1 MYKLLPIKMETLVFI
16 MLSLFTFTSFSC
28 NDDNTV
34 KEQETEVAASVR
46 LDRKAIIL
54 DIEQEQVIN
63 PIFEPNGTIPGN
75 SYSWTTSDPEVAT
88 VEMNN
93 DYSAVVTAVK
103 EGEATLTFSSVDRKM
118 SASLTVTVN
127 GPKDD
132 GVLKILAIGNSF
144 SEDALENYLYDLGKA
159 EGVEMV
165 IGNLYIGGASLDL
178 HWSNAQANATA
189 YNYRKIDQDGI
200 KTSTPNTSIEMG
212 VVDENWD
219 YISLQQVSG
228 SSGQYETFVMPL
240 PALLEYVQSL
250 STNTKAKYVLHQT
263 WAYDE
268 TSTHSDFPNY
278 GNDQQVM
285 YQAIV
290 ETYRKAIVMADMDYV
305 IPSGTAIQNGRTSL
319 VGDNFT
325 RDGYHLDL
333 GIGRYTAA
341 STWFEALTGINVVG
355 NSYKPEA
362 ISDLEAEIA
371 QHAAHAAVSEP
382 DQVTVLS
389 DYAAGNAAPLNAA
402 VYINLGRRVVAKW
415 NTLGDHNEG
424 GSIDNLKDE
433 NDVYTDISLTITQRF
448 NDMNGSGES
457 DVTTEFD
464 IPSDVSIQSY
474 YGNSSGVW
482 QGLEIKQSQVKLS
495 GLDPNL
501 TYNLCFFGSRA
512 GVSDNR
518 ETKFIVSGAN
528 SATTYVQTANNTS
541 EIGCTDGI
549 QADTNGEITITITAG
564 ENNTNGSGFYYF
576 AAMRLTPG
584 Q

>member
-28 NDDNTV
+28 NDDDTV

-103 EGEATLTFSSVDRKM
+103 EGVATLTFSSIDRIM

-189 YNYRKIDQDGI
+189 YNYRKIDQDGT

-290 ETYRKAIVMADMDYV
+290 ETYRKAIVLADMDYV

-424 GSIDNLKDE
+424 ISIDNLRDE
-433 NDVYTDISLTITQRF
+433 NDVYTDISLTITQRV

-564 ENNTNGSGFYYF
+564 ENNTNGSGF
-576 AAMRLTPG
+576 
-584 Q
+584 